1 VADKKDSYG
10 MTMSFERLVA
20 CMCASRASFIGKII
34 TIDPSRLGDP
44 AAQLAV
50 RCALAIFKDTG
61 HGPSSTVIC
70 AQRARR
76 WVHEGSTTYE
86 ELNMMLDMFIE
97 APHEKTGEA
106 DVLGELVPVLKRA
119 AHQEIVTSTM
129 TEFANRGD
137 FTKVR
142 KKLDEV
148 DRLGVVD
155 TSLGTILGTEDVFS
169 EINRSNLADR
179 RSTGIFEL
187 DLVLQGGL
195 PRGCLLIAVAGT
207 SGGKSVFMNHMSA
220 KGLRDGLFVGY
231 ATLELNV
238 ATVNARLLANL
249 TEVPINTIMGGNHT
263 IAREKYEEMK
273 PNLGQFVSKW
283 FPAKLTTM
291 TDINAWVAD
300 AEQRMG
306 RKMDLLAVDYG
317 DKLASTKQAD
327 NMQSSSYAAMDTVYE
342 TMRMSSEVAQR
353 FTITGSQA
361 QRRKTNDRNK
371 RIESE
376 DIADSMAKAR
386 ICDQM
391 ISMVKSD
398 DGMITFFVAK
408 NRFGDEN
415 MLVGPVATNF
425 ACGRIAGVY

>member
-1 VADKKDSYG
+1 
-10 MTMSFERLVA
+10 
-20 CMCASRASFIGKII
+20 
-34 TIDPSRLGDP
+34 
-44 AAQLAV
+44 
-50 RCALAIFKDTG
+50 
-61 HGPSSTVIC
+61 
-70 AQRARR
+70 
-76 WVHEGSTTYE
+76 
-86 ELNMMLDMFIE
+86 
-97 APHEKTGEA
+97 
-106 DVLGELVPVLKRA
+106 
-119 AHQEIVTSTM
+119 
-129 TEFANRGD
+129 
-137 FTKVR
+137 
-142 KKLDEV
+142 
-148 DRLGVVD
+148 
-155 TSLGTILGTEDVFS
+155 
-169 EINRSNLADR
+169 
-179 RSTGIFEL
+179 
-187 DLVLQGGL
+187 
-195 PRGCLLIAVAGT
+195 
-207 SGGKSVFMNHMSA
+207 MNHMSA

>member
-1 VADKKDSYG
+1 
-10 MTMSFERLVA
+10 MTMAFERLVA
-20 CMCASRASFIGKII
+20 CMCASRASFIGKAI
-34 TIDPSRLGDP
+34 TIDPSRLEDP

-61 HGPSSTVIC
+61 HGPSSTTIT

-76 WVHEGSTTYE
+76 WVNEGSTSFE
-86 ELNMMLDMFIE
+86 EMTMLLDMFLE
-97 APHEKTGEA
+97 APHEAAREA

-119 AHQEIVTSTM
+119 VHQEVVTASM
-129 TEFANRGD
+129 QEFANRGD

-142 KKLDEV
+142 KKIEEA

-169 EINRSNLADR
+169 EIDRANLGER
-179 RSTGIFEL
+179 RPTGIFEL
-187 DLVLQGGL
+187 DIVLQGGL
-195 PRGCLLIAVAGT
+195 PRGCLLIAAAGT
-207 SGGKSVFMNHMSA
+207 SGGKSVFMNHMCA

-249 TEVPINTIMGGNHT
+249 TEVPINTIMSGNHT
-263 IAREKYEEMK
+263 IAREKYEQMR
-273 PNLGQFVSKW
+273 PSLGQFVSKW

-291 TDINAWVAD
+291 DDVNAWVAD

-317 DKLASTKQAD
+317 DKLASTKSAD
-327 NMQSSSYAAMDTVYE
+327 NMQSNNYSAMDTVFE
-342 TMRMSSEVAQR
+342 SMRMSSEVHQR

-361 QRRKTNDRNK
+361 QRRKTNDRSK

-376 DIADSMAKAR
+376 DIADSIAKAR

-391 ISMVKSD
+391 VSMVKTE

-408 NRFGDEN
+408 NRFGEEHQ
-415 MLVGPVATNF
+415 LVGPVTTNF
-425 ACGRIAGVY
+425 TCGRIASVY